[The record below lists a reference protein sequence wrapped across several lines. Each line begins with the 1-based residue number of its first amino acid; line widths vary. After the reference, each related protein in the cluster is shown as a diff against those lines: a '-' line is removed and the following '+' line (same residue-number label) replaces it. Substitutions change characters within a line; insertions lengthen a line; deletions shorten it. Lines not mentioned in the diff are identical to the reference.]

1 MSKIAKARKSAEP
14 DVQES
19 AAVSPA
25 LRRQLENFDRLPN
38 DALVFDG
45 VAALVLGVSL
55 KTLKRKIS
63 LPARQISEGR
73 HGRRVGDIRAL
84 VRGEITVA

>member
-1 MSKIAKARKSAEP
+1 M
-14 DVQES
+14 
-19 AAVSPA
+19 SPA
-25 LRRQLENFDRLPN
+25 LRRQLKNFDSLPN

-55 KTLKRKIS
+55 KTLQRKMS

-84 VRGEITVA
+84 VRGEAVTA